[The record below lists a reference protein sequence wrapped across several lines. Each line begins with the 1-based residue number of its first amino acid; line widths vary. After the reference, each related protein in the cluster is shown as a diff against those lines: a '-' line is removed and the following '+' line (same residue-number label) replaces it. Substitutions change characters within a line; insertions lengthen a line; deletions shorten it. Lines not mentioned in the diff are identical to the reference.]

1 MAGDK
6 IPLRQGILRFEEERA
21 EELEAVLSERRPLN
35 RGSVVR
41 RERVCGHAQ
50 CRCVTQKQ
58 LHVSAYLSVPVKGR
72 TRSLHLPKG
81 DEQRVREAT
90 ERYRKFRQARMR
102 LVRLGAK
109 QLEHGVVGLDLVL
122 DPRQLAFLLDLDG
135 LLPEERTHQVDRDDA
150 IDLAP

>member
-1 MAGDK
+1 MAEDK
-6 IPLRQGILRFEEERA
+6 SRLRQGILRFEEERA

-58 LHVSAYLSVPVKGR
+58 LHVSAYLSVPVKGK
-72 TRSLHLPKG
+72 TRALHLPKG

-109 QLEHGVVGLDLVL
+109 QLEL
-122 DPRQLAFLLDLDG
+122 
-135 LLPEERTHQVDRDDA
+135 VDRLGNALLEAYPPGSTIEPAGRRGPKADKKRRGGSR
-150 IDLAP
+150 